1 MAKKLK
7 EQKATFNS
15 YTIYFMFT
23 IVIVLLITFCIQLKI
38 ESDDK
43 LIHIVMLN
51 EKNGK
56 QMK

>member
-1 MAKKLK
+1 MAKKFK

-43 LIHIVMLN
+43 LIHIAMFN
-51 EKNGK
+51 EKQIK
-56 QMK
+56 